1 MRAAAQVEAEAAQ
14 ALANKRANGGADE
27 PPRQVTV
34 LESTAKCPGEW
45 PPNFGRHSA
54 PAGASSKLAAKATHA
69 GARPGPSGA
78 QSEPTIARN
87 AAAGGGSESMM
98 SKAEQRAAER
108 LANAKVRSHA
118 NAMMAV
124 DA

>member
-1 MRAAAQVEAEAAQ
+1 
-14 ALANKRANGGADE
+14 
-27 PPRQVTV
+27 
-34 LESTAKCPGEW
+34 
-45 PPNFGRHSA
+45 
-54 PAGASSKLAAKATHA
+54 
-69 GARPGPSGA
+69 
-78 QSEPTIARN
+78 
-87 AAAGGGSESMM
+87 MM